1 MFVVVLYGYQI
12 YEFQIG
18 LRFILSLNSVC
29 KGIKLYFDT
38 WQKYAG
44 DSSKLHLNF
53 ATDQRESEVNLHKR
67 LLRPKA

>member
-1 MFVVVLYGYQI
+1 MDYISRKSLSTYLFNGYDI
-12 YEFQIG
+12 FM
-18 LRFILSLNSVC
+18 N
-29 KGIKLYFDT
+29 DT

-67 LLRPKA
+67 LLRPKVWAL